1 VTETSAS
8 RQWPA
13 PTTAASRFGTSS
25 MFRQGT
31 GKPLLALHAGGG
43 AGTWSPYLQRLS
55 EHFDVIAPDHPGF
68 GRSPSLAGVDAMPA
82 LVEHYLSLL
91 DGLRLDNVHL
101 VGASFG
107 GWLSAELAS
116 TAPGRVGRLVLMAPA
131 GLSLPEAPMANLG
144 AMTPE
149 QVVRA
154 LYLDQ
159 AMADAILAVPPTP
172 EAATQAQGDAASN
185 GMYMSKPNP
194 DLLTQLSKIS
204 APTLVITP
212 EVDNVVPRKHSEA
225 YAAAIDGAELRVL
238 TECGH
243 ALYHEQPDLVADVV
257 TAFLTAAPKLAT

>member
-1 VTETSAS
+1 VTDTSAS

-13 PTTAASRFGTSS
+13 PTAAASRFGTSS

-31 GKPLLALHAGGG
+31 GEPLLALHAGGG

-82 LVEHYLSLL
+82 LVQHYLSLL

-116 TAPGRVGRLVLMAPA
+116 TAPGRVDRLVLMAPA
-131 GLSLPEAPMANLG
+131 GLSLPEAPMPNLG

-154 LYLDQ
+154 LYLDPAQ
-159 AMADAILAVPPTP
+159 ADAILAVPPTP
-172 EAATQAQGDAASN
+172 EVAAQAQGDAASF
-185 GMYMSKPNP
+185 GMFMSKPNP
-194 DLLTQLSKIS
+194 ELLTHLSKIS

-212 EVDNVVPRKHSEA
+212 EVDNVVPRQHSEA

-257 TAFLTAAPKLAT
+257 TAFLTEAPKAAT